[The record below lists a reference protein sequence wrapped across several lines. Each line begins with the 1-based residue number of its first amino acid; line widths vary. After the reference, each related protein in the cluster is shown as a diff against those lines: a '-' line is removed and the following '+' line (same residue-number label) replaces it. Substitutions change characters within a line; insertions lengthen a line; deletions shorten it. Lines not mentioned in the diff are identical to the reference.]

1 MRSIDILGM
10 CVRNL
15 VKRKLRTF
23 LTMLGVIIGTAA
35 LVLTVSLGL
44 ANEAS
49 FDRMIEDWDR
59 DLTVIHVHESGGWVQ
74 DPDTGEWEMGGL
86 NPDLDSDAIQM
97 LRNLEGVR
105 SVFPFMW
112 GPMMHLRSGPY
123 AADVWDSTGVAIGAM
138 EMMDDITLAYGR
150 FLEPDDPFGS
160 VVIGGYVELFFEV
173 MGLDWMMRTNRL
185 NQVMWGGVDFD
196 DVDQYVDMINDSV
209 TFSYDRNYTWQPT
222 VMGGIDIED
231 AFRPIRSFPLNI
243 VGILEPSGRAGW
255 NSNDQ
260 MIFMDI
266 ETIQELHVMQ
276 ISARQDE
283 DAEWGWHFGFVQTPR
298 ESYGSAQVRVDDV
311 RIVSE
316 VAEKI
321 SSLGFSAGYEAGDIL
336 RRQEMQQ
343 GTLGLLVAIAAVSI
357 FVAAISI
364 ANTMIMA
371 VYERTREIGVMK
383 VIGGAIS
390 DIRKMFLLEAA
401 LIGLFGGILGVGLSL
416 IGSYVMN
423 TTEVEALVN
432 MGFGS
437 TEEGDVT
444 SLVTTWLMGAALAF
458 ASIIGLVSGY
468 FPARRATK
476 LSALEAIR
484 TD

>member
-1 MRSIDILGM
+1 MRSLDILGM
-10 CVRNL
+10 CIRNL

-44 ANEAS
+44 ANEDR
-49 FDRMIEDWDR
+49 FDRMVEQWDR

-74 DPDTGEWEMGGL
+74 DPETGEWTMGGL
-86 NPDLDSDAIQM
+86 NPDLDSDAIAM
-97 LRNLEGVR
+97 LRNIEGVR

-112 GPMMHLRSGPY
+112 GPMMHIRSGPY
-123 AADVWDSTGVAIGAM
+123 AADVWNSTGVAIGSM
-138 EMMDDITLAYGR
+138 EMMDDLTLAYGR

-160 VVIGGYVELFFEV
+160 VVIGAYVELFFEV
-173 MGLDWMMRTNRL
+173 MGMDWMLRSRRL
-185 NQVMWGGVDFD
+185 DQVAWEGVAFD
-196 DVDQYVDMINDSV
+196 DVAQYVDMLNDSV
-209 TFSYDRNYTWQPT
+209 TFSYDRNYTWQPM
-222 VMGGIDIED
+222 VMGGIDIEE
-231 AFRPIRSFPLNI
+231 AFRPIRSFPLNV
-243 VGILEPSGRAGW
+243 VGILEPSGRQW

-266 ETIQELHVMQ
+266 ETVQELYVMQ
-276 ISARQDE
+276 LAARQDE
-283 DAEWGWHFGFVQTPR
+283 DAEWGWHFGFVHTPR
-298 ESYGSAQVRVDDV
+298 ETYGRAEVRVDDV
-311 RIVSE
+311 RVVSE
-316 VAEKI
+316 VAEVI
-321 SSLGFSAGYEAGDIL
+321 SALGFSAGYEAGDIL

-383 VIGGAIS
+383 VIGGAIA

-416 IGSYVMN
+416 VGSHVMN

-432 MGFGS
+432 MGFGA
-437 TEEGDVT
+437 TDAGDVT

-458 ASIIGLVSGY
+458 ATGIGLVSGY